1 MQSILVLSANQPRLV
16 VPGRCQVV
24 PVFHGLSTDF
34 FQPLAHLVENSEPDV
49 GSDEAFSN
57 LTIRDAMKDMWSDAG
72 VQKAVARGHEFA
84 LHDNLH

>member
-1 MQSILVLSANQPRLV
+1 MQSILVLSVNQPRSVELID
-16 VPGRCQVV
+16 PRLFH
-24 PVFHGLSTDF
+24 VFHGLSTDF
-34 FQPLAHLVENSEPDV
+34 LQPLAHLVENSEPDV